1 MVFTTRQDKMVP
13 SFFALWVIAL
23 SGAAAL
29 LSNDPTSS
37 ASYPLCAV
45 SCLSSPSFLHNGTSN
60 CIMRSKKLTTNINQ
74 QICQNASIPSSG
86 CGSLSNRACVCKS
99 PTLKAVN
106 TCEVNTCS
114 ASDYKSMV
122 TSPFCLHRLEQ
133 TPPTLEVLN
142 LCPVSHWGSRGS
154 PMQPGR
160 RYPEQCLE
168 CIV

>member
-1 MVFTTRQDKMVP
+1 MFRLALIVFTTRQDKMMP

-45 SCLSSPSFLHNGTSN
+45 GRFSSPSFQHDEIQETD
-60 CIMRSKKLTTNINQ
+60 TNQ

-86 CGSLSNRACVCKS
+86 CGSLSNSACVCKS
-99 PTLKAVN
+99 PSLNAIN
-106 TCEVNTCS
+106 TCEVDTCS

-122 TSPFCLHRLEQ
+122 TSSSCLRRLEQ
-133 TPPTLEVLN
+133 APPTLEALK
-142 LCPVSHWGSRGS
+142 LCPISHWGSRES
-154 PMQPGR
+154 PLQSSR
-160 RYPEQCLE
+160 RYPKQY
-168 CIV
+168 IQHNV